1 MKLLKVHGKKV
12 SVILLALAL
21 MVTPML
27 NIVKAADDNEDCLKK
42 VVYLFSYADTM
53 TVAKYPYN
61 EWDTNHDTKGELQ
74 FTSLYQAGYGWNPS
88 NLDKYKDKFTNVL
101 LSAYKNN
108 NRTTETTKRYTS
120 QTYDAENYSV
130 DFVTTAANK
139 NVNKVILPDDA
150 KIIKEETL
158 AYWDDAMI
166 NADMELE
173 FLNYDKVIT
182 NKEKLKASDLLTYD
196 EGNTTYVMHANWTD
210 MNNIAMGS
218 AASVTFPSINQIR
231 AGATGTDGS
240 ELTTEA
246 YTAKLKRSLINDS
259 QTTISANTNND
270 DIDYFIKRTLT
281 PANIKSV
288 SESNWFTIEYNT
300 IPAADGK
307 GEATWIDDDGHKFPT
322 SDAPSGEELAR
333 AFHKVEKWVFV
344 PAAYVVTYD
353 DGTCITD
360 IDTNEPGDK
369 QENPDTG
376 IASYAIIGTLL
387 VGAASAYIYARKNN
401 KFNRV

>member
-1 MKLLKVHGKKV
+1 
-12 SVILLALAL
+12 
-21 MVTPML
+21 
-27 NIVKAADDNEDCLKK
+27 
-42 VVYLFSYADTM
+42 M
-53 TVAKYPYN
+53 TVAEYPYN
-61 EWDTNHDTKGELQ
+61 EWKDNQDTKGKELQ

-88 NLDKYKDKFTNVL
+88 NLDKYKDKFTNVF
-101 LSAYKNN
+101 LSDYKNN
-108 NRTTETTKRYTS
+108 NRTTETTKRDTS

-150 KIIKEETL
+150 NIIKEETL

-196 EGNTTYVMHANWTD
+196 EGNTTYVMHANWT
-210 MNNIAMGS
+210 
-218 AASVTFPSINQIR
+218 
-231 AGATGTDGS
+231 GATGTDGS
-240 ELTTEA
+240 KLTKEA
-246 YTAKLKRSLINDS
+246 YKAKLKRSLINDS

-322 SDAPSGEELAR
+322 SDAPSDEELAR
-333 AFHKVEKWVFV
+333 ALHKVEKWVFV

-353 DGTCITD
+353 DGTCISD